1 VLNRS
6 PSGTPHA
13 AHAALNIV
21 KLRTT
26 VFPEYDATTEH
37 DGGGGGDLSDRIID
51 FLASATQENWDLAVE
66 ATFDAL
72 VKMLNLTLE
81 WDRAIARFTQKSEQ
95 MRKVLV
101 KTLDQV
107 SDAQDDAVEAVLAN
121 REKLSD
127 DERCG

>member
-1 VLNRS
+1 MS
-6 PSGTPHA
+6 
-13 AHAALNIV
+13 NIV

-37 DGGGGGDLSDRIID
+37 DGGGGGADLSDRILD
-51 FLASATQENWDLAVE
+51 FLAGATQENWNLAIE

-72 VKMLNLTLE
+72 VKMLNI
-81 WDRAIARFTQKSEQ
+81 AIWPEDTAVARFTQKSEQ

-107 SDAQDDAVEAVLAN
+107 GDAQIFAQDAVLAN
-121 REKLSD
+121 RERLSD
-127 DERCG
+127 DE